1 MFKTF
6 NFGILLGVVG
16 AGLLLL
22 YVPVVDQ
29 YREDSLISVQPN
41 GGNSESFRI
50 YLPRDRILAGAAG
63 AQEPVPPSL
72 EWPQHP
78 KFANSQ
84 TELFKI
90 RDRNDAVVGV
100 ASRIAS
106 TETADPFIQW
116 MLHLPARGTMF
127 LNMGFA
133 ANADGFRSG
142 TLRAGTHEFSVL
154 RGRVE
159 ERFVSDLEN
168 AEFDIDGRIEIKT
181 AFVAPLEDEPVLE
194 IVE

>member
-1 MFKTF
+1 LFKTF

-29 YREDSLISVQPN
+29 YREGSLISVQTN
-41 GGNSESFRI
+41 GGNSEVFQI
-50 YLPRDRILAGAAG
+50 YLPRDRIFAGAAG
-63 AQEPVPPSL
+63 AEEPVPPSL

-78 KFANSQ
+78 IFANTQ

-90 RDRNDAVVGV
+90 RNRNDAVVGV

-106 TETADPFIQW
+106 TETADPFIHW

-127 LNMGFA
+127 LKMGFA
-133 ANADGFRSG
+133 ANAEGFRSG

-154 RGRVE
+154 SGRVE

-168 AEFDIDGRIEIKT
+168 AEFDIDGRIEITT

>member
-29 YREDSLISVQPN
+29 YREGSMISVKTN
-41 GGNSESFRI
+41 GGNSEVFQI
-50 YLPRDRILAGAAG
+50 YLPRDRIFAGAAG
-63 AQEPVPPSL
+63 AEEPVPPSL

-78 KFANSQ
+78 IFANSQ

-90 RDRNDAVVGV
+90 RNRNDAVVGV
-100 ASRIAS
+100 AGRIAS
-106 TETADPFIQW
+106 TETADPFIHW

-127 LNMGFA
+127 LKMGFA
-133 ANADGFRSG
+133 ANAEGFRSG

-154 RGRVE
+154 SGTVE